1 MKSLELRH
9 IKAIA
14 AAIDAQAQGD
24 LYNVSDLSRILEAAS
39 FEGFDVSANL
49 AKLNAALPQGM
60 KPVELISLERQQ
72 EIYDTLDQNI
82 PGGNQRA
89 WFENQRQQVQ
99 TALALIERAHVI
111 SGGNIPFQS

>member
-14 AAIDAQAQGD
+14 AAIDAQAQGE
-24 LYNVSDLSRILEAAS
+24 LYNVNDLARILEAAS
-39 FEGFDVSANL
+39 FEGFDVRANL

-72 EIYDTLDQNI
+72 EIYDELDRNI
-82 PGGNQRA
+82 PGGNQRR
-89 WFENQRQQVQ
+89 WFEHQRQRVQ
-99 TALALIERAHVI
+99 DALATVEQGRAVAAD
-111 SGGNIPFQS
+111 